1 MKYPKLR
8 QVQGGCLQ
16 TATVVLLVIQEPKL
30 LLSQGLASPGCH
42 GLEGW
47 PVRGSEGVV
56 KILTRDFAVAISA
69 FRISGSYL
77 ELDDDPETTAGKK
90 EENLS
95 GGNTAKL
102 AYLVI

>member
-1 MKYPKLR
+1 M
-8 QVQGGCLQ
+8 
-16 TATVVLLVIQEPKL
+16 ATVVPLLIQQPQL
-30 LLSQGLASPGCH
+30 LLSWGLASPGCH
-42 GLEGW
+42 GLEGC
-47 PVRGSEGVV
+47 PVRGREDTV

-95 GGNTAKL
+95 RGNTAKL